1 MSEGIVSTPHAAGLG
16 GGSRVLLHDH
26 LDGGLRP
33 ATVVDLAQQA
43 GHTLP
48 APTADQLAGWFQRSA
63 AGTLTQYLQTFEHT
77 GAVMQ
82 SAAALTRVAFE
93 AAEDCAA
100 DGIAH
105 AEFRFAPTLHTAG
118 GLNVNEVI
126 EATLEGLA
134 AAYSRHGITTG
145 LILGAL
151 RNMTDSVDVAK
162 AAVRHHGQGVVGF
175 DLCAAEI
182 GFPHDLHRPAC
193 DLARRGGV
201 PVTIHAGEDL
211 GPESIALALDCG
223 ATRIG
228 HGIAA
233 ADDCRWDGD
242 QLIDAGPVATRLLD
256 AATPLEVC
264 VTSNLQTKHWQ
275 PHQHPLLRLYRAGF
289 NVTLN
294 TDNRLVSNTTL
305 TAEQNL
311 VADTF
316 GLTQTDLA
324 IMGTNAAAAA
334 FQYV

>member
-1 MSEGIVSTPHAAGLG
+1 MSDESVSDADDDVGPGAGP
-16 GGSRVLLHDH
+16 RVLLHDH

-33 ATVVDLAQQA
+33 ATMIDLAQRS
-43 GHTLP
+43 GHRLP
-48 APTADQLAGWFQRSA
+48 APTAGQLAEWFHQA
-63 AGTLTQYLQTFEHT
+63 ATGTLTQYLQTFEHT

-82 SAAALTRVAFE
+82 TVAALNRVAFE

-100 DGIAH
+100 DGITH

-118 GLNVNEVI
+118 GLSVDDVVD
-126 EATLEGLA
+126 AALEGLDTA
-134 AAYSRHGITTG
+134 RSRHGITTG

-151 RNMTDSVDVAK
+151 RNMTDSLDVAA
-162 AAVRHHGQGVVGF
+162 AAVRHQGQGVVGF

-182 GFPHDLHRPAC
+182 GYPHDLHRPAC
-193 DLARRGGV
+193 DLVRRGGL

-223 ATRIG
+223 ASRIG

-233 ADDCRWDGD
+233 VDDCTWDGD
-242 QLIDAGPVATRLLD
+242 QLVDAGPVASRLLD

-264 VTSNLQTKHWQ
+264 VTSNLQTKRWQ
-275 PHQHPLLRLYRAGF
+275 PDQHPLLRLYRAGF

-311 VADTF
+311 VATTF
-316 GLTQTDLA
+316 GLTKMDLA
-324 IMGTNAAAAA
+324 VMGANAADAS
-334 FQYV
+334 F